1 MPTAANQVCGR
12 PSYRRN
18 LTPCQFVR
26 VGTVRRDG
34 RVKVIRGRTQLVE
47 GKTVKLFIAGGIGN
61 TNPILAN
68 DRERESYE
76 RRNLEDSLYA

>member
-1 MPTAANQVCGR
+1 MPTSANQVCGR

-26 VGTVRRDG
+26 INAVRGDG

-47 GKTVKLFIAGGIGN
+47 G
-61 TNPILAN
+61 
-68 DRERESYE
+68 
-76 RRNLEDSLYA
+76 EDSEALYRWKHWQY